1 MAHQLI
7 SVGACG
13 TAAGMDWPP
22 SVPSLG
28 SDERYVSHTPNPLS
42 FKILA
47 DVDFIR
53 LFTLYLL
60 SMETIKVPRY
70 VKTG

>member
-22 SVPSLG
+22 QSQAWDLTKFSSG
-28 SDERYVSHTPNPLS
+28 GGDTS
-42 FKILA
+42 IL
-47 DVDFIR
+47 R
-53 LFTLYLL
+53 
-60 SMETIKVPRY
+60 IK
-70 VKTG
+70 